1 MCSDCLQRCEERV
14 CVFSGGVHEV
24 DAYEMLR
31 RVGLLKKCIRDDQK
45 QLVALNVL
53 QELAIRMEHPDSE
66 CLYVLRLLT
75 HNSCSFKI

>member
-1 MCSDCLQRCEERV
+1 M
-14 CVFSGGVHEV
+14 

-53 QELAIRMEHPDSE
+53 QELVIRMEHPDSK
-66 CLYVLRLLT
+66 CLYVLLLLS
-75 HNSCSFKI
+75 HNSVHLEFNLLEHLGNQL